1 MAYPKM
7 TVDLNIIKNNAKILV
22 DLCNKKDI
30 KIAGVSKVFCGNPEI
45 AKVYLESGIEYLAD
59 SRIENLIR
67 LKDIDMPKLML
78 RLPMKSEAEEIV
90 EYADIS
96 LNSEIETIKILS
108 DKALEKGKLHK
119 IILMLDLGDL
129 REGYYDKE
137 NLFSAVEE
145 ITTLK
150 GVSLVG
156 LATNLTCYGG
166 VIPTR
171 EKLKNLIEI
180 GQEIENKYNIKLEII
195 SGGNSSSIY
204 LLEDEKLEGINN
216 LRLGESIILG
226 NETAYGK
233 MIKGCRNDGFNL
245 HVEVLEVKEKPS
257 LPTGQIGKDAF
268 GNTPTFVDRG
278 LRKRI
283 LCGIGKQ
290 DTDFDSLYP
299 KDKDIIILGGS
310 SDHLILDA
318 SDSKIDY
325 KVGDIIEFSMTYVSI
340 LRSMTS
346 EYVEKQLI

>member
-180 GQEIENKYNIKLEII
+180 GQEI
-195 SGGNSSSIY
+195 
-204 LLEDEKLEGINN
+204 
-216 LRLGESIILG
+216 
-226 NETAYGK
+226 
-233 MIKGCRNDGFNL
+233 
-245 HVEVLEVKEKPS
+245 
-257 LPTGQIGKDAF
+257 
-268 GNTPTFVDRG
+268 
-278 LRKRI
+278 
-283 LCGIGKQ
+283 
-290 DTDFDSLYP
+290 
-299 KDKDIIILGGS
+299 
-310 SDHLILDA
+310 
-318 SDSKIDY
+318 
-325 KVGDIIEFSMTYVSI
+325 
-340 LRSMTS
+340 
-346 EYVEKQLI
+346 